1 MHMVN
6 GQTYGQNTDTQKKKI
21 KGGFKIRPQN
31 NIPSTG
37 HIQPVLAV
45 A

>member
-6 GQTYGQNTDTQKKKI
+6 GQTYGQNTDTQKKKN